1 MAICWRESAPSC
13 SRTHSARSTRRTGP
27 GSETFLSRP
36 RERRLTR
43 EVLQLRQIL
52 ASTGSIEWAQQSA
65 VAFAEAAKRE
75 FDERAFAGVPAGPD
89 LEWLRKS
96 VDFIVQR
103 NA

>member
-1 MAICWRESAPSC
+1 VLAHALGQVNASDRAWI
-13 SRTHSARSTRRTGP
+13 GN
-27 GSETFLSRP
+27 FLGRP

-52 ASTGSIEWAQQSA
+52 AKSGSIEWAQQSA

-75 FDERAFAGVPAGPD
+75 FVETAFASVPANPD
-89 LEWLRKS
+89 LEWLRRC

-103 NA
+103 DA